1 MTNIHHKCLQDCKNV
16 LTNNETPTLQIGNT
30 TAEIDTVSVEAIS
43 ETVYR
48 NGLPEIEI
56 VGWKLTTGG
65 STINGS
71 VATTVYNTY
80 RNNEEISGTVVGDLH
95 TWNVSDPLVTDVGIE
110 GSGSEV
116 SYEFKFVWETVKENG
131 WR

>member
-30 TAEIDTVSVEAIS
+30 TAEIDAVSVEPIS

-56 VGWKLTTGG
+56 VGWKLTTSGN
-65 STINGS
+65 TINGS
-71 VATTVYNTY
+71 VATTVYNTH
-80 RNNEEISGTVVGDLH
+80 RNSEEIFGTVVGDLH
-95 TWNVSDPLVTDVGIE
+95 TWDVSDPLITDVGIE
-110 GSGSEV
+110 SGGSEV